1 MVDENKRRILL
12 RLYNTPDLPS
22 SFGSIQ
28 HLLKNAK
35 KEDPSITLEDVREFL
50 QGEDAYTLH
59 KNTFKK
65 FPRRKILAPKPGVIA
80 SCD

>member
-1 MVDENKRRILL
+1 MVDNNKRRILL

-35 KEDPSITLEDVREFL
+35 KEDPSITLEDVQEFL

-59 KNTFKK
+59 KNTFEK
-65 FPRRKILAPKPGVIA
+65 FPR
-80 SCD
+80 